1 MSRTVVDASVL
12 IKLYINEAGSR
23 RAATAIKKAEAL
35 FAPDL
40 LWPEAGNILWKYVRR
55 DELEAEAAAAMLAD
69 MIQMPIQI
77 TPTRDVVAQ
86 ALEIATQTDRTVYDS
101 VYLAT
106 AVQTKAVL
114 LTADERLVNA
124 LAQTPWSKFVRGL

>member
-12 IKLYINEAGSR
+12 IKLYINVAGSR
-23 RAATAIKKAEAL
+23 RATTAIKKAQAL
-35 FAPDL
+35 FGPDL
-40 LWPEAGNILWKYVRR
+40 LWPEVGNILWKYVRR
-55 DELEAEAAAAMLAD
+55 DELEGENAGAMLAD

-77 TPTRDVVAQ
+77 TATRDVITQ
-86 ALEIATQTDRTVYDS
+86 ALQIAPLTDRTVYDS
-101 VYLAT
+101 VNLAT

-124 LAQTPWSKFVRGL
+124 LAQTPWSRFVRGL

>member
-1 MSRTVVDASVL
+1 MRPC
-12 IKLYINEAGSR
+12 GSR
-23 RAATAIKKAEAL
+23 RAVTAIKKAQAL

-55 DELEAEAAAAMLAD
+55 GELEAEAAEAMLAD
-69 MIQMPIQI
+69 MIQTPVQI
-77 TPTRDVVAQ
+77 TATRDVVTQ
-86 ALEIATQTDRTVYDS
+86 ALQIAMQTDRTEYDS

-114 LTADERLVNA
+114 LTADKRLVNA
-124 LAQTPWSKFVRGL
+124 LAQTPLSKFVRGL

>member
-23 RAATAIKKAEAL
+23 RAATAIRKTEAL

-55 DELEAEAAAAMLAD
+55 GELEAEAADAMLAD
-69 MIQMPIQI
+69 MLQMPIQI
-77 TPTRDVVAQ
+77 TATRDVITQ

-106 AVQTKAVL
+106 AVQTKALL

>member
-1 MSRTVVDASVL
+1 M
-12 IKLYINEAGSR
+12 
-23 RAATAIKKAEAL
+23 

>member
-35 FAPDL
+35 FSPDL
-40 LWPEAGNILWKYVRR
+40 LWAETGNILWKYVRR
-55 DELEAEAAAAMLAD
+55 GELEAEAAEAMLTD

-77 TPTRDVVAQ
+77 TATQDVITQ
-86 ALEIATQTDRTVYDS
+86 ALQIATQTDRTVYDS